1 MECSSRTAYGSE
13 YYLGKTEGQLLMFA
27 ADAGGAE
34 GVPGCVR
41 AYDTKTSGDSR
52 LSGIGFPL

>member
-1 MECSSRTAYGSE
+1 MECSRRTAYGSE

-34 GVPGCVR
+34 GVPGLCQ
-41 AYDTKTSGDSR
+41 S
-52 LSGIGFPL
+52 I